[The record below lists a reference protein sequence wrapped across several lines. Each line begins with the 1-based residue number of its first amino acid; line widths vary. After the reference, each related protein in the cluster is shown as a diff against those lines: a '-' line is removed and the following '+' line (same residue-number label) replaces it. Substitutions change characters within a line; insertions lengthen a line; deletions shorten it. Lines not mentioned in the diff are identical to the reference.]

1 MTMSAYFRSA
11 AHVREGVLARY
22 SDLFMVAGV
31 IAIVAMMVLPLPHW
45 LIDLLVAFNI
55 ASGIVLLLLG
65 IYIQSPLE
73 FSVFPSVLLMTT
85 LFRLSLSIA
94 TTRMILLHGD
104 AGDIIDTFGKVVAGG
119 NLVVGLVVFL
129 IITVVQFI
137 VIAKGAERVAEVAAR
152 FSLDA
157 MPGKQMS
164 IDSDLRAGLID
175 KDEAKRRR
183 RALELES
190 KLHGSL
196 DGAMKFVKGDAI
208 AGIVII
214 VINLLGGLAVG
225 VMMQGL
231 DLGSALT
238 KYAILTIGEGMVAQ
252 IPALLGAMAAGLIVT
267 RTTDEDDKHLG
278 DAVRKQLM
286 AKPRVLVVAGGICA
300 LMGLVP
306 GFPTL
311 VFLLLALAIAGTGAL
326 MMPACRGW
334 LRERRHPAVRS
345 LVRRLDVPQ
354 QVGATALPQARPAV
368 PLLLR
373 VPGSLLQAEAGRA
386 LTPALEQVLE
396 DFHLDLGLALPRIH
410 VHGQPGADWAGRWE
424 LLAYEVPIVRGRL
437 PHGPHGGPVNTP
449 ADAAAAVAEPVR
461 QALRR
466 HAPLFLGLQ
475 DTTHLLTRAGIDA
488 PDVVKEV
495 LRALPVQR
503 VADVLRRLVGEGVS
517 IRNLRDILEA
527 LSEAGQRDKDAHALT
542 EFARIALKRQLCH
555 QVAPDGRLPVLLLEP
570 ALEELL
576 RQSVRT
582 SGGTS
587 QLVLEP
593 ETARGIARAIAARVA
608 DRRPQALVTTIDVR
622 WHLRKLIEPECFDTP
637 VLSFHEL
644 LPTLEIDIV
653 DRLSLPSEPTSARLA
668 EGAEGAPV
676 GPAEPAP
683 RRPLDGLP
691 APATP

>member
-1 MTMSAYFRSA
+1 MSAYFRSA
-11 AHVREGVLARY
+11 GSVRENVLARY
-22 SDLFMVAGV
+22 SDLVMVAGV
-31 IAIVAMMVLPLPHW
+31 IAIVAMMVLPLPTW
-45 LIDLLVAFNI
+45 LIDVLVALNI
-55 ASGIVLLLLG
+55 ASGILLLLLG

-94 TTRMILLHGD
+94 TTRMILLQGH

-225 VMMQGL
+225 VMMQDL
-231 DLGSALT
+231 DIGSALT
-238 KYAILTIGEGMVAQ
+238 KYSILTIGEGMVAQ

-278 DAVRKQLM
+278 DAVRKQLT
-286 AKPRVLVVAGGICA
+286 AKPRVLVVAGGICV

-306 GFPTL
+306 GFPTT
-311 VFLLLALAIAGTGAL
+311 VFLMLALVIAGSGL
-326 MMPACRGW
+326 MMMPACRDW
-334 LRERRHPAVRS
+334 LRARQNPTVRG
-345 LVRRLDVPQ
+345 LVKKLDVPQ
-354 QVGATALPQARPAV
+354 QVTLTALPQARPAV

-373 VPGSLLQAEAGRA
+373 VPAALLVSESGRA

-396 DFHLDLGLALPRIH
+396 EFQLGLGLQLPRIH
-410 VHGQPGADWAGRWE
+410 VHGQPGESNARRWE
-424 LLAYEVPIVRGRL
+424 LLAFEVPIAQGRL
-437 PHGPHGGPVNTP
+437 PDGATGAVE
-449 ADAAAAVAEPVR
+449 AAAALAEPVQ

-466 HAPLFLGLQ
+466 HAPLFLGMQ
-475 DTTHLLTRAGIDA
+475 DTTNLLTRASVDA

-503 VADVLRRLVGEGVS
+503 VADVLRRLVGEAVS

-542 EFARIALKRQLCH
+542 EFARIALKRQICH
-555 QVAPDGRLPVLLLEP
+555 RVAPDGKLPALLLEP
-570 ALEELL
+570 ALEDLL
-576 RQSVRT
+576 RQAVRVN
-582 SGGTS
+582 GGVA
-587 QLVLEP
+587 QLALEP
-593 ETARGIARAIAARVA
+593 ETARRIAQDIAERVQRHA
-608 DRRPQALVTTIDVR
+608 PRVVITTIDVR

-637 VLSFHEL
+637 VLSYHEL
-644 LPTLEIDIV
+644 MPTLELDIL
-653 DRLSLPSEPTSARLA
+653 DRIAVPAAPMLKA
-668 EGAEGAPV
+668 E
-676 GPAEPAP
+676 
-683 RRPLDGLP
+683 
-691 APATP
+691 